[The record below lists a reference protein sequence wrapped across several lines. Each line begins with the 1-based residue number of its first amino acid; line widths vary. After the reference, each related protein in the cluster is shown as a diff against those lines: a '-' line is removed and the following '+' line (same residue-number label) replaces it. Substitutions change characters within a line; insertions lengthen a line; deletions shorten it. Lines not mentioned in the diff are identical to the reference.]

1 MNTIKFAAHV
11 AYLDPMTGEGLLVRP
26 KPADDL
32 SLSMVSLH
40 AADWDAAITHLR
52 GLGWEPTADDDGS
65 PMLAGTTADGRDI
78 IGLYGLEPI
87 TTMPTL
93 AEAAEAAEAGEE
105 LARLAGLTL

>member
-1 MNTIKFAAHV
+1 MHTVQLAAHV

-32 SLSMVSLH
+32 GLSMVSLH
-40 AADWDAAITHLR
+40 AADWDAAIAHLR

-65 PMLAGTTADGRDI
+65 PMLAGITADGRDI
-78 IGLYGLEPI
+78 IGLYELEPI

-93 AEAAEAAEAGEE
+93 AEAAEATEE
-105 LARLAGLTL
+105 LAKLAGMTL